1 MASTKDILATLYYL
15 RRDNLWQY
23 VKPYSLEFETDEIPR
38 SNFKTQ
44 KVEDI
49 PIEDV
54 RGKEDKFSF
63 SKKGWAVLEMES
75 AMTYEDF
82 QDSDKIDN
90 IYCHELSLLILE
102 YMKPM
107 MASSVQI
114 FDTAVRV
121 EFFYIKAQTLELGF
135 DSPRYVVV
143 TPHFHMGRSTPQF

>member
-1 MASTKDILATLYYL
+1 MTSTKDIRATLYYL
-15 RRDNLWQY
+15 RRDDLWET

-44 KVEDI
+44 KVEDV

-54 RGKEDKFSF
+54 RGKEHKFSF
-63 SKKGWAVLEMES
+63 SKTGWAVLEMKS

-82 QDSDKIDN
+82 QDSNKIDN

-107 MASSVQI
+107 KASSVQI
-114 FDTAVRV
+114 FDTTVRA
-121 EFFYIKAQTLELGF
+121 EFFHIKAQALELGF
-135 DSPRYVVV
+135 EYVVV
-143 TPHFHMGRSTPQF
+143 TPYFNIGRSTPQF

>member
-1 MASTKDILATLYYL
+1 MTSTKDIRATLYYL
-15 RRDNLWQY
+15 RRDDLWET

-44 KVEDI
+44 KVEDV

-54 RGKEDKFSF
+54 RGKEHKFSF
-63 SKKGWAVLEMES
+63 SKTGWAVLEMKS

-82 QDSDKIDN
+82 QDSNKIDN

-107 MASSVQI
+107 IASSVKI
-114 FDTAVRV
+114 FDTTVRA
-121 EFFYIKAQTLELGF
+121 EFFHIKAQALELGF
-135 DSPRYVVV
+135 EYVVV
-143 TPHFHMGRSTPQF
+143 TPYFNIGRSTPQF